1 MRSRADWGR
10 RCVIETVIVSV
21 KRAPGSDL
29 KSRQISKNAI
39 GETKREFT
47 AIPQE
52 MEKKRWLDDLKPAT
66 RQA

>member
-1 MRSRADWGR
+1 M
-10 RCVIETVIVSV
+10 
-21 KRAPGSDL
+21 K
-29 KSRQISKNAI
+29 K
-39 GETKREFT
+39 EFKVT